1 MTYNPNN
8 SSIDSTDF
16 YYAFT
21 NAYSGNYN
29 TLRVAP
35 GNYTIINTFG
45 GFHFI
50 AGCYGAQRSPFE
62 IDFGGSTFVLT
73 VSLKLPLLSPR
84 CSAWVQMG
92 CPYIAL
98 NISAA

>member
-1 MTYNPNN
+1 MHAGTVVTYNPNN
-8 SSIDSTDF
+8 SSIDATDF

-21 NAYSGNYN
+21 NAYSGSYT
-29 TLRVAP
+29 TLRVVP

-73 VSLKLPLLSPR
+73 VSLRSP
-84 CSAWVQMG
+84 
-92 CPYIAL
+92 P
-98 NISAA
+98 

>member
-1 MTYNPNN
+1 MVTYNPNN
-8 SSIDSTDF
+8 SSIDATDF

-21 NAYSGNYN
+21 NAYGGGYN
-29 TLRVAP
+29 TLRVAT

-73 VSLKLPLLSPR
+73 VSLEFPFCWL
-84 CSAWVQMG
+84 
-92 CPYIAL
+92 IAVL
-98 NISAA
+98 GRNQTVPVLVS